1 MVRADVIE
9 MFGAITSM
17 YPSATAFAQATDSMI
32 TTWWKMLSDLPKQS
46 VAIALKQHASVSTFP
61 PSIAEIRK
69 GVAELKAAPYKSGI
83 EEWNE
88 VAHALRNSAYRADEE
103 FAKLSPIARRLVGSP
118 MQLKEWG
125 CAEDVTVL
133 SVAKSQFLKSY
144 DILVKREQE
153 QAQLPESI
161 RKLIGCDPIKELVEN
176 ITEELGE

>member
-1 MVRADVIE
+1 MNKQDIVE
-9 MFGAITSM
+9 MFAAIASM
-17 YPSATAFAQATDSMI
+17 YPNDKAFGSANMQMVE
-32 TTWWKMLSDLPKQS
+32 TWQKMLSDLPKQS
-46 VAIALKQHASVSTFP
+46 VAIVLKQHASVSTFP

-103 FAKLSPIARRLVGSP
+103 FAKLSPIAKRLVGSP

-144 DILVKREQE
+144 DIMVKREQE

-161 RKLIGCDPIKELVEN
+161 RKLIGGDPIRELVEN